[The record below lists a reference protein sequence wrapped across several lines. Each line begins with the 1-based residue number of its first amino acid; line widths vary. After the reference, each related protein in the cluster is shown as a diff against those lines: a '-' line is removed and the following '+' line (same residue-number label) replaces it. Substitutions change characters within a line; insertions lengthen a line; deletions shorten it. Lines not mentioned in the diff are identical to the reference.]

1 MRTPEGDAPGTY
13 VSDGRRSNRG
23 RRGAGR
29 LDLRPGGAS
38 PRRGGRYRLGIWGRP
53 VLSRAGQSQTH
64 PRRIVAR
71 RPHGETQFIMVHTNL
86 CYANVRTT
94 LQSADAASTG
104 QPVKKIAN
112 LNPSII
118 HQRDS
123 VTVPWL
129 LSDISTTKA
138 VKP

>member
-1 MRTPEGDAPGTY
+1 
-13 VSDGRRSNRG
+13 
-23 RRGAGR
+23 
-29 LDLRPGGAS
+29 LRPGGAS
-38 PRRGGRYRLGIWGRP
+38 PRRGGRYRLGTWGRP

-71 RPHGETQFIMVHTNL
+71 RPHGETKFIMVHTNR
-86 CYANVRTT
+86 CYAKARTT

-112 LNPSII
+112 LNLFVI
-118 HQRDS
+118 HRRDS

-129 LSDISTTKA
+129 LSDSATTKA
-138 VKP
+138 IKL